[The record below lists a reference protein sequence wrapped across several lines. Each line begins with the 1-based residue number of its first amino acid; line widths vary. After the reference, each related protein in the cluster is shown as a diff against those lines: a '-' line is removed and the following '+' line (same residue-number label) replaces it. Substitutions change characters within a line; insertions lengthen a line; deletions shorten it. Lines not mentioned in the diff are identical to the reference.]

1 MSSNRIKT
9 LAVSYQ
15 FSTGVAFGLRLSDR
29 HQYRVRHAKL
39 RMKVTGDTGDIAL
52 AVIFRAS
59 TSILGSS
66 MPYLQLSRDL
76 EMYYVVDDF
85 TDPWRKPE
93 TILLCHGNNESH
105 RAWYGWVPH
114 LARQYQVVRPDMR
127 GFGDSTPMVRDFP
140 WTLDV
145 VINDYLKLIDH
156 LGVQRFHL
164 VGAKIGGV
172 IGRAFAARHP
182 DRVHT
187 LTVVGS
193 PPPIRAD
200 QATREARVKEVLEQG
215 IEHWARR
222 SMSARL
228 GSKFPKEGIE
238 WWIKY
243 MGRTAVSTEAGFAAT
258 INFSDITADVA
269 NIKCPMLVLT
279 TQESGLAS
287 VTETRAW
294 QEKVPHSELI
304 VLPGD
309 SFHAAATDADA
320 CAQALL
326 GFVTR
331 HAM

>member
-1 MSSNRIKT
+1 M
-9 LAVSYQ
+9 
-15 FSTGVAFGLRLSDR
+15 
-29 HQYRVRHAKL
+29 AKL
-39 RMKVTGDTGDIAL
+39 EISPVNELFYR
-52 AVIFRAS
+52 
-59 TSILGSS
+59 
-66 MPYLQLSRDL
+66 
-76 EMYYVVDDF
+76 VDDF
-85 TDPWRKPE
+85 TDPWLKPE
-93 TILLCHGNNESH
+93 TILLCLGNNVSH

-114 LARQYQVVRPDMR
+114 LARHYKVVRPDMR
-127 GFGDSTPMVRDFP
+127 GFGDSTPMAREFP

-145 VINDYLKLIDH
+145 VINDYLKLMDH

-172 IGRAFAARHP
+172 IGRAFAARRP

-200 QATREARVKEVLEQG
+200 KATREARVKEVIEQG

-222 SMSARL
+222 SMASRL
-228 GSKFPKEGIE
+228 GSKFPQAGIE

-258 INFSDITADVA
+258 INFSDITEDVK
-269 NIKCPMLVLT
+269 NLRCPMLVLT

-287 VTETRAW
+287 VAETRAW
-294 QEKVPHSELI
+294 QEQVPHSELV

-309 SFHAAATDADA
+309 SFHAAATDPDV

-326 GFVTR
+326 DFVRR
-331 HAM
+331 HPL